1 MIIRK
6 KYKYSYLYVVKLQE
20 RKQHQHHDCHRNEQS
35 WMTKGKTLCP
45 IIMSVYG
52 HYIGHIVC
60 QVAFSLLSK
69 INQSAYSTLE
79 YSESEQYSEFDRVVY
94 IISMIGNFQ
103 LIRRQLL
110 RIE

>member
-20 RKQHQHHDCHRNEQS
+20 RNQHQHHDCHRNEQS
-35 WMTKGKTLCP
+35 WMSKGQTTD
-45 IIMSVYG
+45 I
-52 HYIGHIVC
+52 IGHIVC

-79 YSESEQYSEFDRVVY
+79 YSESVQYTEFD
-94 IISMIGNFQ
+94 Q
-103 LIRRQLL
+103 
-110 RIE
+110 

>member
-35 WMTKGKTLCP
+35 RMSKDQTTN
-45 IIMSVYG
+45 II
-52 HYIGHIVC
+52 IEHIVC
-60 QVAFSLLSK
+60 QVAFSLSSK

-79 YSESEQYSEFDRVVY
+79 YSESVQYTEFD
-94 IISMIGNFQ
+94 Q
-103 LIRRQLL
+103 
-110 RIE
+110 